1 MEPLKEVSATLQ
13 VRNAWI
19 PVSPVYRVVSLD
31 ISNLGKTESWIDC
44 MLPLGVLVLL
54 FIFLNCL
61 SPSYNFSCSLTLGN
75 FMLSLD
81 FEKASETEMSLVHLK
96 IFYSFLA
103 MKYYI
108 YRRQNK
114 LVFPRRRNYMEKL

>member
-1 MEPLKEVSATLQ
+1 MEHLKEVSATLQ

-19 PVSPVYRVVSLD
+19 PVSLVYRVVSLD
-31 ISNLGKTESWIDC
+31 ISNVGKTKNWVDS
-44 MLPLGVLVLL
+44 MFPLGVLVLL

-61 SPSYNFSCSLTLGN
+61 SPSYNFSRSFTLGN

-81 FEKASETEMSLVHLK
+81 FQKASETEMSLVHFK
-96 IFYSFLA
+96 IFYGFLA

-108 YRRQNK
+108 Y
-114 LVFPRRRNYMEKL
+114 